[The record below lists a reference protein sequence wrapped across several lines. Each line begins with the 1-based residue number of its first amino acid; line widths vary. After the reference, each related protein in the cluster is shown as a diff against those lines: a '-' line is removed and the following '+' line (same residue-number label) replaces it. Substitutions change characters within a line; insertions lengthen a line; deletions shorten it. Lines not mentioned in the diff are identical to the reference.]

1 MYMYSTSICCIDMS
15 HSQVS
20 TVPCTVVCM
29 LSNFRVPVKAK
40 GNEFVYDLAK
50 AKKVCAR
57 VTIIL
62 I

>member
-1 MYMYSTSICCIDMS
+1 
-15 HSQVS
+15 
-20 TVPCTVVCM
+20 M
-29 LSNFRVPVKAK
+29 LINLRVPVKAK

-57 VTIIL
+57 VTITL